1 MLWPAV
7 GDAAGEVRD
16 VPEGGGGEELQHT
29 RQLPE
34 GGLRPL
40 QGEKMTEILASR
52 TGAPQKTLNEEV
64 NAWTK

>member
-52 TGAPQKTLNEEV
+52 KGVLLYMKKLTN
-64 NAWTK
+64 

>member
-7 GDAAGEVRD
+7 GDTAGEVRD
-16 VPEGGGGEELQHT
+16 VPEGGGSEELQHT

-40 QGEKMTEILASR
+40 QGEKMTEIFASR
-52 TGAPQKTLNEEV
+52 KNPQENSM
-64 NAWTK
+64 

>member
-40 QGEKMTEILASR
+40 QGEKLTEILLPGKVFSFI
-52 TGAPQKTLNEEV
+52 
-64 NAWTK
+64 

>member
-7 GDAAGEVRD
+7 RDAAGEVRD
-16 VPEGGGGEELQHT
+16 VPEGGGGEELQHP

-40 QGEKMTEILASR
+40 QGEKKRGILLPGKALSF
-52 TGAPQKTLNEEV
+52 L
-64 NAWTK
+64 